1 MAWLEAVLRLLA
13 QNPKVRP
20 VTAREAVQGPAV
32 RTALPEGSWGRG
44 GDHRVWLNEKT
55 LDYWEKVY
63 RAEGAMREAARRG
76 VLPEGVLRQAMRE
89 LLLLGPPTGPSSWKR
104 GRRRPTRGSGTRS
117 TPGPSSTSSRGLPEE
132 LRALEERDNPF
143 PEADPRLYL
152 FREA

>member
-1 MAWLEAVLRLLA
+1 M
-13 QNPKVRP
+13 
-20 VTAREAVQGPAV
+20 TAREAVQGPAV

-89 LLLLGPPTGPSSWKR
+89 LLLLGGLRLALPHGNGAGGGLRAGAVRGARPGLLPPPQG
-104 GRRRPTRGSGTRS
+104 
-117 TPGPSSTSSRGLPEE
+117 GLPEE